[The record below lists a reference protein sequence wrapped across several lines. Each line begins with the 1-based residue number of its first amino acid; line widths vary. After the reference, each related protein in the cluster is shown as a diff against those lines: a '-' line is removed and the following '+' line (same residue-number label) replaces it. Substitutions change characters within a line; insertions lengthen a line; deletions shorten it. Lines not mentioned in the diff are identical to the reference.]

1 MKLKRYQL
9 DTLEALDRY
18 VAALAAA
25 RAQEAA
31 QRAALAAID
40 PVLAAPML
48 AMLPDPAPAAWATV
62 QTAGVAASP
71 DPWRDLSDG
80 HGRQVPHV
88 CLELPTGSGKTLIA
102 GHAVG
107 RILSAL
113 DGTTT
118 GLVLWVVPSDAIY
131 QQTRAQLRD
140 RGHPLRQALEVASG
154 GRVTLLEKG
163 SDFTRADVEDG
174 LAVMLLMLHS
184 ARLPKP
190 QSEQKALKVFRES
203 GRYGTFFPEGD
214 DLTAAQSLKARVPN
228 LETHDLA
235 SGDAGAVIQSLGNTL
250 RMVRPLIVLDEGH
263 TAYSI
268 DRRRLMGEFNPRFL
282 LELTATP
289 SREHS
294 NILVKI
300 GGQRLRDAEMIKLPI
315 ELVAD
320 ANAPWK
326 DTLKAALDQRADLER
341 QALAYQTTSGRLIR
355 PIMLVRVELTGRD
368 QRDKGKVHTED
379 AFEALTNEMGV
390 PAEWIRRQ
398 TAVDKE
404 LDNQLMSETSP
415 VRVIITK
422 DALREGW
429 DCPFAYVLALLGS
442 TKAKTSL
449 TQMIG
454 RVLRQPGAKR
464 TGVDPLDSAWV
475 FCREVTVKDAV
486 EGIRA
491 GLDQEGM
498 GDLKMQVRA
507 NGTPPETRRV
517 ERRPEW
523 KGTRILIPT
532 VTHDDGNGGARP
544 LDFDRDILA
553 EVDWT
558 ALAYDGGATVKLDD
572 PGATRARRRVDYAGD
587 GLEAEG
593 TSPSV
598 ALGNRI
604 DRPDLARRLLGVVPN
619 PWVAIGLVDQ
629 ALDALRARNV
639 DDGTIARGRLDLVS
653 DMRVE
658 LVRKIDAAA
667 RGVFD
672 QKLAAGTIAFRL
684 RGEKLDWEMPP
695 TLEVL
700 FRPGTDKWMT
710 DSNSDKLGR
719 TLFLDGI
726 KEGELNGFEQDVAL
740 YLDGKD
746 AVAWWWRLTA
756 RGAWG
761 LQGWRRNRVYPDF
774 LLRLAGDGE
783 RLLVLETKGKQL
795 DNEDTAFKRE
805 LMEALQNAYQRP
817 AAGEVE
823 LFDDSPEAVRFTM
836 LMQEE
841 NWKPTLAG
849 SLAEKR

>member
-1 MKLKRYQL
+1 MQLKQYQL
-9 DTLEALDRY
+9 DTLDGLDRY
-18 VAALAAA
+18 VAALASAG
-25 RAQEAA
+25 AQEAA
-31 QRAALAAID
+31 QRTALEAID
-40 PVLAAPML
+40 PATRAPL
-48 AMLPDPAPAAWATV
+48 IALLPDPARAAWATV
-62 QTAGVAASP
+62 QAAGDAASP
-71 DPWRDLSDG
+71 DPWRDLPDG

-113 DGTTT
+113 DGETT

-131 QQTRAQLRD
+131 QQTRGLLRD
-140 RGHPLRQALEVASG
+140 RGHPVRQALEVASG
-154 GRVTLLEKG
+154 GRLKLLEKG
-163 SDFTRADVEDG
+163 SDFTRADVEGG
-174 LAVMLLMLHS
+174 LAVMLLMLQS

-190 QSEQKALKVFRES
+190 ESEQKALKVFRES
-203 GRYGTFFPEGD
+203 GRYSSFFPEGD
-214 DLTAAQSLKARVPN
+214 DLTAAQELKARVPN
-228 LETHDLA
+228 LESHDLA
-235 SGDAGAVIQSLGNTL
+235 TGAPGAVVQSLGNTL
-250 RMVRPLIVLDEGH
+250 KMVRPLIVLDEGH

-268 DRRRLMGEFNPRFL
+268 DRRRLLGEFNPRFL

-289 SREHS
+289 NREYS

-320 ANAPWK
+320 TNTDWR
-326 DTLKAALDQRADLER
+326 DTLKAALDKRHELEKE
-341 QALAYQTTSGRLIR
+341 ALAYQAVSGRLIR

-390 PAEWIRRQ
+390 PPEWIRRQ

-404 LDNQLMSETSP
+404 LDDQLMTDTSP

-429 DCPFAYVLALLGS
+429 DCPFAYVLALLGN
-442 TKAKTSL
+442 TRAKTSL

-454 RVLRQPGAKR
+454 RVLRQPDAKR
-464 TGVDPLDSAWV
+464 TNVSPLDSAWV
-475 FCREVTVKDAV
+475 FCRDISVKDAV
-486 EGIRA
+486 EGVRA

-498 GDLKMQVRA
+498 GDLKLQIRA
-507 NGTPPETRRV
+507 HGALPEARAV
-517 ERRPEW
+517 ERRPAW
-523 KGTRILIPT
+523 QGTRILIPT
-532 VTHDDGNGGARP
+532 VTHDDGMGGARP

-553 EVDWT
+553 ELDWA
-558 ALAYDGGATVKLDD
+558 ALAYEGGATVKLDD

-587 GLEAEG
+587 GLEAESAG
-593 TSPSV
+593 PNL
-598 ALGNRI
+598 ALANRI

-619 PWVAIGLVDQ
+619 PWVAITLVDQ
-629 ALDALRARNV
+629 ALTMLRARDV
-639 DDGTIARGRLDLVS
+639 SDETIARGRLDLVA

-658 LVRKIDAAA
+658 LAKKVDTAA
-667 RGVFD
+667 RAVFD
-672 QKLAAGTIAFRL
+672 RKLKAGTIAFRL
-684 RGEKLDWEMPP
+684 RGSKLDWEMPS

-700 FRPGTDKWMT
+700 FRPKVDKWLT
-710 DSNSDKLGR
+710 NDNGDRLGR

-726 KEGELNGFEQDVAL
+726 KDGELNTFEEPVAL

-774 LLRLAGDGE
+774 LLRLTGDGE

-795 DNEDTAFKRE
+795 DNEDTQFKRE
-805 LMEALQNAYQRP
+805 LMEALQNAYRRP

-823 LFDDSPEAVRFTM
+823 LFDDSPERIRFAM

-841 NWKPTLAG
+841 NWKPTLAAE
-849 SLAEKR
+849 LAN